1 MQGVEARCAE
11 RVRHAAAK
19 LGTRMETV
27 AQKKTAAAEGGRGL
41 SRTLERWRVSRR
53 SGRNA
58 KAPYYLRNFAASL
71 VPGAFWR
78 AQREALLAALDTH
91 PRRAELFARAAY
103 ACRLPAQPAAP
114 LGEGGDTLH
123 EVGDERF
130 PKRKHTYFYD
140 ARAILRYFPEG
151 LRYRLV
157 PGDVTWVPDAP
168 AFVKSRPVAP
178 VGGNANSVLLRLNQV
193 RHFVNV
199 RDPFS
204 WAEKDDTAVFRG
216 KIYLKPKRMRLFE
229 RYFGEPGFD
238 LGDTSGERPRPE
250 WVQPQLTIAE
260 QLRHRFILC
269 IEGND
274 VASCLK
280 WVFASN
286 SLAVMPR
293 PEYETWFEEGR
304 LVPGVH
310 YVEVRPDYEDLP
322 EKLAFYAAR
331 PDLCETINRAERQWA
346 ARFADP
352 AGERLVGLAVARR
365 YFEASGQWPA
375 LSADAAPPVP
385 RGGSWSPGLRV

>member
-1 MQGVEARCAE
+1 MR
-11 RVRHAAAK
+11 RVRHVGG
-19 LGTRMETV
+19 GTRMRMKTD

-41 SRTLERWRVSRR
+41 ARTFARWRVSRR

-78 AQREALLAALDTH
+78 VQRETLLAALDTH
-91 PRRAELFARAAY
+91 PRREELLARVAY
-103 ACRLPAQPAAP
+103 ACRLPDHSSLDPAK
-114 LGEGGDTLH
+114 GGNTLH
-123 EVGDERF
+123 AVGDERF
-130 PKRKHTYFYD
+130 PRRKHTYFYD

-168 AFVKSRPVAP
+168 AFVKSRPVSP
-178 VGGNANSVLLRLNQV
+178 GGANANSVLLRLNQV
-193 RHFVNV
+193 RHFVRV
-199 RDPFS
+199 RDPYS
-204 WAEKDDTAVFRG
+204 WEEKDNTAVFRG

-229 RYFGEPGFD
+229 RFFGVPGFD

-250 WVQPQLTIAE
+250 WIKPQLTIPE

-310 YVEVRPDYEDLP
+310 YIEIRPDYADLP
-322 EKLAFYAAR
+322 GKLAFYAAR
-331 PDLCETINRAERQWA
+331 PDICEIINRAERQWA

-352 AGERLVGLAVARR
+352 VDERLVGLAVACR
-365 YFEASGQWPA
+365 YFEASGQWPVPRPDTA
-375 LSADAAPPVP
+375 QPVP
-385 RGGSWSPGLRV
+385 ALPRTRSWIPWPRKV